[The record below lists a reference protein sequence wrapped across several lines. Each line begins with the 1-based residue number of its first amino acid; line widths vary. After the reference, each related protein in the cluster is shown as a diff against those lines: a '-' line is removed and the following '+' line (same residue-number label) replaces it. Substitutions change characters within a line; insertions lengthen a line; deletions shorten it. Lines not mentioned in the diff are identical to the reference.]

1 MSVIWACTGFGAI
14 CGSSVAT
21 TATFGRAA
29 LPELRRYRYS
39 DSLGTGVIVW
49 ATRLMESPVET
60 EDREELSSPPAVVE
74 DPGGAGAV
82 VARRSFLVRMLAAA
96 GGTLAAALAIPS
108 LSLGPR
114 PGQSLFKTAW
124 TKGTR
129 VVDADGRPLTPL
141 DLVPDSV
148 TTVYPE
154 GEVGSEDAQ
163 TLVVRVDE
171 DLLDLPSGRA
181 EWAPEGCVGYS
192 KICTHAGCPVGLYRA
207 QAHELLCPCH
217 QSTFDVLRGA
227 VPTFGPA
234 DRPLPQLP
242 MGLDEEGYLVALGD
256 FPEPVGPGFWNLERD
271 DRSSRRSATEG
282 DRSSRRSATE
292 DDR

>member
-1 MSVIWACTGFGAI
+1 MNAQTIASLAFGLSIAASLGLVGVYWAGGDAQAEGVLLGC
-14 CGSSVAT
+14 
-21 TATFGRAA
+21 A
-29 LPELRRYRYS
+29 LGG
-39 DSLGTGVIVW
+39 LGTGVVVW

-60 EDREELSSPPAVVE
+60 EEREELASPAAVVE
-74 DPGGAGAV
+74 DPGGAGSTV
-82 VARRSFLVRMLAAA
+82 TRRSFLVRMLTAA

-114 PGQSLFKTAW
+114 PGQSLFETSW
-124 TKGTR
+124 TKGAR
-129 VVDADGRPLTPL
+129 VVDAEGRPLKPL

-148 TTVYPE
+148 TTVYPQDH
-154 GEVGSEDAQ
+154 VGSEDAQ

-171 DLLDLPSGRA
+171 DLLELPEDRA
-181 EWAPEGCVGYS
+181 RWAPEGCVGYS

-256 FPEPVGPGFWNLERD
+256 FPEPVGPGFWNLEATDRLD
-271 DRSSRRSATEG
+271 DRPRT
-282 DRSSRRSATE
+282 
-292 DDR
+292 DDS

>member
-1 MSVIWACTGFGAI
+1 VRAERVASLAFGVSIAASLGLVGVYWAGGDAQAE
-14 CGSSVAT
+14 GVLL
-21 TATFGRAA
+21 GLA
-29 LPELRRYRYS
+29 LGG
-39 DSLGTGVIVW
+39 LGTGVVVW

-60 EDREELSSPPAVVE
+60 EEREELASPPAVVD
-74 DPGGAGAV
+74 DPGGAGAAV
-82 VARRSFLVRMLAAA
+82 TRRSFLVRMLTAA

-124 TKGTR
+124 TKGAR
-129 VVDADGRPLTPL
+129 VVDAEGRALKPL

-148 TTVYPE
+148 TTVYPQ
-154 GEVGSEDAQ
+154 GHVGSEDAQ
-163 TLVVRVDE
+163 TLVLRIDE
-171 DLLDLPSGRA
+171 DLLDLPGEGA
-181 EWAPEGCVGYS
+181 AWAPEGCVGYS

-207 QAHELLCPCH
+207 RAHELLCPCH

-242 MGLDEEGYLVALGD
+242 MGLDDEGYLVALGD
-256 FPEPVGPGFWNLERD
+256 FPEPVGPGFWNLESTDRLD
-271 DRSSRRSATEG
+271 DRPRTSE
-282 DRSSRRSATE
+282 E
-292 DDR
+292 DA

>member
-1 MSVIWACTGFGAI
+1 VNPE
-14 CGSSVAT
+14 
-21 TATFGRAA
+21 RAA
-29 LPELRRYRYS
+29 AAAFGVS
-39 DSLGTGVIVW
+39 IAASLALVGVYWAGGDAQAEGVLLGCALGGLGAGVVVW
-49 ATRLMESPVET
+49 ATRLMDAPEET
-60 EDREELSSPPAVVE
+60 EEREELASPAPVAA
-74 DPGGAGAV
+74 DPGGAGPAV
-82 VARRSFLVRMLAAA
+82 TRRSLLLKMLAAA

-114 PGQSLFKTAW
+114 PGQSLFRTTW
-124 TKGTR
+124 TKGAR
-129 VVDADGRPLTPL
+129 VVDSEGRALKPL
-141 DLVPDSV
+141 DLVSDSV

-154 GEVGSEDAQ
+154 GRLGSEDAQ
-163 TLVVRVDE
+163 TLVLKVDPE
-171 DLLDLPSGRA
+171 LLELPGERA
-181 EWAPEGCVGYS
+181 DWAPEGCVGYS

-256 FPEPVGPGFWNLERD
+256 FPEPVGPGFWNIGKSD
-271 DRSSRRSATEG
+271 
-282 DRSSRRSATE
+282 
-292 DDR
+292 

>member
-1 MSVIWACTGFGAI
+1 VNPE
-14 CGSSVAT
+14 
-21 TATFGRAA
+21 RAA
-29 LPELRRYRYS
+29 AAAFGVS
-39 DSLGTGVIVW
+39 IAASLALVGVYWAGGDAQAEGVLLGCALGGLGAGVVVW
-49 ATRLMESPVET
+49 ATRLMDAPEET
-60 EDREELSSPPAVVE
+60 EEREELASPALVAADPGDAGPAVT
-74 DPGGAGAV
+74 
-82 VARRSFLVRMLAAA
+82 RRSLLLKMLAAA

-114 PGQSLFKTAW
+114 PGQSLFRTTW
-124 TKGTR
+124 TKGAR
-129 VVDADGRPLTPL
+129 VVDSEGRALKPL
-141 DLVPDSV
+141 DLVSDSV

-154 GEVGSEDAQ
+154 GRLGSEDAQ
-163 TLVVRVDE
+163 TLVLKVDPE
-171 DLLDLPSGRA
+171 LLELPGERA
-181 EWAPEGCVGYS
+181 DWAPEGCVGYS

-256 FPEPVGPGFWNLERD
+256 FPEPVGPGFWNIGKSD
-271 DRSSRRSATEG
+271 
-282 DRSSRRSATE
+282 
-292 DDR
+292 

>member
-1 MSVIWACTGFGAI
+1 MSAERAAAVAFGV
-14 CGSSVAT
+14 SVA
-21 TATFGRAA
+21 A
-29 LPELRRYRYS
+29 
-39 DSLGTGVIVW
+39 SLGLVGVYWAGGDAQAEGVLLALALGGLGIGVIVW
-49 ATRLMESPVET
+49 ATRLMEAPVET
-60 EDREELSSPPAVVE
+60 EEREDLASPAAVVE
-74 DPGGAGAV
+74 DPGGAGTTV
-82 VARRSFLVRMLAAA
+82 SRRSFLVRMLTAA

-114 PGQSLFKTAW
+114 PGQSLFETSW
-124 TKGTR
+124 TKGAR
-129 VVDADGRPLTPL
+129 VVDAEGRPLKPL
-141 DLVPDSV
+141 DFVPDSV

-154 GEVGSEDAQ
+154 GDAGSADAQ

-171 DLLDLPSGRA
+171 ALLDLPGGRA
-181 EWAPEGCVGYS
+181 SWAPEGCVGYS

-242 MGLDEEGYLVALGD
+242 LGVDDEGYLVALGD
-256 FPEPVGPGFWNLERD
+256 FPEPVGPGFWNLTTDRLD
-271 DRSSRRSATEG
+271 DRPRAG
-282 DRSSRRSATE
+282 DT
-292 DDR
+292 DR

>member
-1 MSVIWACTGFGAI
+1 MTPERLASVSFGVSIAA
-14 CGSSVAT
+14 SVALVGVYW
-21 TATFGRAA
+21 AGGDAQAEGVLLGFA
-29 LPELRRYRYS
+29 LGG
-39 DSLGTGVIVW
+39 LGAGIVVW

-60 EDREELSSPPAVVE
+60 EEREELASPAGMVE
-74 DPGGAGAV
+74 DPGGAGSAV
-82 VARRSFLVRMLAAA
+82 SRRSFLVRMLTAA

-114 PGQSLFKTAW
+114 PDQSLFRTSW
-124 TKGTR
+124 TRGAR
-129 VVDADGRPLTPL
+129 VVDSEGRPLKPL
-141 DLVPDSV
+141 DLVADSV

-154 GEVGSEDAQ
+154 DDVGSEDAQ
-163 TLVVRVDE
+163 TLVVRIDE
-171 DLLDLPSGRA
+171 DLLELPPERA
-181 EWAPEGCVGYS
+181 RWAPEGCVGYS

-242 MGLDEEGYLVALGD
+242 MGLDDEGYLVALGD
-256 FPEPVGPGFWNLERD
+256 FPEPVGPGFWNLKDRD
-271 DRSSRRSATEG
+271 R
-282 DRSSRRSATE
+282 
-292 DDR
+292 

>member
-1 MSVIWACTGFGAI
+1 MNPQRTA
-14 CGSSVAT
+14 SVAF
-21 TATFGRAA
+21 AVSIAA
-29 LPELRRYRYS
+29 
-39 DSLGTGVIVW
+39 SLALVGVYWAGGDAQAEGVLLGLALGGLGIGVVVW
-49 ATRLMESPVET
+49 ATRLMDSPVET
-60 EDREELSSPPAVVE
+60 EEREELASPPAVVD
-74 DPGGAGAV
+74 DPGDAGEE

-114 PGQSLFKTAW
+114 PGQSLFRTAW
-124 TKGTR
+124 AKGVR
-129 VVDADGRPLTPL
+129 VVDSEGRALKPV
-141 DLVPDSV
+141 DLVADSV

-154 GEVGSEDAQ
+154 GDVGSEDAQ
-163 TLVVRVDE
+163 TLVVRVE
-171 DLLDLPSGRA
+171 ERLLELPGEGS

-242 MGLDEEGYLVALGD
+242 LGLDDEGYLIALCD
-256 FPEPVGPGFWNLERD
+256 
-271 DRSSRRSATEG
+271 
-282 DRSSRRSATE
+282 
-292 DDR
+292 

>member
-1 MSVIWACTGFGAI
+1 MKPERLASVSFGI
-14 CGSSVAT
+14 SI
-21 TATFGRAA
+21 AA
-29 LPELRRYRYS
+29 
-39 DSLGTGVIVW
+39 SLGLVGVYWAGGDAQAEGVLLGFALGGLGAGIVVW

-60 EDREELSSPPAVVE
+60 EEREELGSAPDVVE
-74 DPGGAGAV
+74 DPGGAGSAV
-82 VARRSFLVRMLAAA
+82 TRRSFLVRMLAAA

-114 PGQSLFKTAW
+114 PGQSLFRTSW
-124 TKGTR
+124 TEGAR
-129 VVDADGRPLTPL
+129 VVDAEGRALKPL
-141 DLVPDSV
+141 DIVADSV

-154 GEVGSEDAQ
+154 DDVGSAEAQ
-163 TLVVRVDE
+163 TLVVRIDE
-171 DLLDLPSGRA
+171 DLLELPSGRA

-242 MGLDEEGYLVALGD
+242 MGLDDEGYLVALGD
-256 FPEPVGPGFWNLERD
+256 FPEPVGPGFWNLRD
-271 DRSSRRSATEG
+271 TDR
-282 DRSSRRSATE
+282 
-292 DDR
+292 

>member
-1 MSVIWACTGFGAI
+1 VSAERTASIAFGVSI
-14 CGSSVAT
+14 
-21 TATFGRAA
+21 AA
-29 LPELRRYRYS
+29 
-39 DSLGTGVIVW
+39 SLGLVGVYWAGGDAQAEGVLLGLALGGLGIGVIVW

-60 EDREELSSPPAVVE
+60 EEREELASPSAVVE

-114 PGQSLFKTAW
+114 PGQSLFETAW

-129 VVDADGRPLTPL
+129 VVDADGRPLKPL

-163 TLVVRVDE
+163 TLVLRVDE

-242 MGLDEEGYLVALGD
+242 MGLDDEGYLVAIGD
-256 FPEPVGPGFWNLERD
+256 FPEPVGPGFWNLEAD
-271 DRSSRRSATEG
+271 EG
-282 DRSSRRSATE
+282 EA
-292 DDR
+292 

>member
-1 MSVIWACTGFGAI
+1 MSAERVAAAAFGISIAASLALVGVYWAGGSAQAEGTLLGF
-14 CGSSVAT
+14 
-21 TATFGRAA
+21 A
-29 LPELRRYRYS
+29 LGG
-39 DSLGTGVIVW
+39 LGLGVVVW
-49 ATRLMESPVET
+49 ATRLMDSPEET
-60 EDREELSSPPAVVE
+60 EEREQLASPTAVVA
-74 DPGGAGAV
+74 DPGGAGPAV
-82 VARRSFLVRMLAAA
+82 TRRSLLLRLLGAA

-114 PGQSLFKTAW
+114 PGQSLFETPW
-124 TKGTR
+124 SKGAR
-129 VVDADGRPLTPL
+129 VVDSDGRPLKPL

-154 GEVGSEDAQ
+154 GHAGAGDAQ
-163 TLVVRVDE
+163 TLVLRIDP
-171 DLLDLPSGRA
+171 DLLELPQERID
-181 EWAPEGCVGYS
+181 WAPEGCIGYS

-256 FPEPVGPGFWNLERD
+256 YPEPVGPGFWNLEHD
-271 DRSSRRSATEG
+271 G
-282 DRSSRRSATE
+282 
-292 DDR
+292 

>member
-1 MSVIWACTGFGAI
+1 VRPE
-14 CGSSVAT
+14 
-21 TATFGRAA
+21 RAA
-29 LPELRRYRYS
+29 AVAFGVS
-39 DSLGTGVIVW
+39 IAASLALVGVYWAGGDAQAEGVLLGLGLGGLGVGIVVW
-49 ATRLMESPVET
+49 ATRLMEAPVET
-60 EDREELSSPPAVVE
+60 EEREELASPPAVVA
-74 DPGGAGAV
+74 DPGGAGSAV
-82 VARRSFLVRMLAAA
+82 TRRSFLVRMLTAA

-114 PGQSLFKTAW
+114 PGQSLFKTSW
-124 TKGTR
+124 TKGAR
-129 VVDADGRPLTPL
+129 IVDSEGRLLTPL

-154 GEVGSEDAQ
+154 GDVGSEDAQ

-171 DLLDLPSGRA
+171 DLLDLPEGRA
-181 EWAPEGCVGYS
+181 DWAPEGCVGYS

-242 MGLDEEGYLVALGD
+242 LGVDEEGYLIALGD
-256 FPEPVGPGFWNLERD
+256 FPEPVGPGFWNL
-271 DRSSRRSATEG
+271 DRSSRRSAGMDEAE
-282 DRSSRRSATE
+282 S
-292 DDR
+292 